1 MEPAKSD
8 PLTDEREQKRLE
20 TWKRQEEE
28 KKEKEREG
36 SEKATNDRV
45 PFDYWCV

>member
-20 TWKRQEEE
+20 TWKQQEEE
-28 KKEKEREG
+28 KKENDEKEREG

-45 PFDYWCV
+45 PY